1 VVVNLTPS
9 VFLKGEKNLDL
20 LLKMMED
27 FLNSVISEIGK
38 RQLDQMECKRLEEM
52 QKEDDYE
59 EDEN

>member
-1 VVVNLTPS
+1 
-9 VFLKGEKNLDL
+9 LDL
-20 LLKMMED
+20 LFKMMEG
-27 FLNSVISEIGK
+27 FLDSIISEIGE